1 MLLNIDQY
9 FSEIL
14 ILDAPW
20 PGPCPAHAADNM
32 AGQGDEDLKVKPR

>member
-1 MLLNIDQY
+1 MLPVLIIHQY

-32 AGQGDEDLKVKPR
+32 ARVVRISR